1 MDINIQGVTDLDS
14 PPIEDQE
21 IQPPTVKSRDHLF
34 KPGQSGNPRGRP
46 KGTKNKMKALAEG
59 LIGTN
64 ASKIV
69 KKVIQMALEGD
80 QACLKMCMDRIIP
93 AQRAIDIEKGER
105 EGQTINITVEAMKEI
120 PYLVTSTQPINTIE
134 GSFSEEKK

>member
-1 MDINIQGVTDLDS
+1 MFETPVQDTEYQNIAV
-14 PPIEDQE
+14 E
-21 IQPPTVKSRDHLF
+21 KSRDHLY

-46 KGTKNKMKALAEG
+46 KGSKNKMKALAEG

-69 KKVIQMALEGD
+69 RKVIEMALKGD

-93 AQRAIDIEKGER
+93 AQRAIDIEKNER
-105 EGQTINITVEAMKEI
+105 KEQTINITVEAMQDI
-120 PYLVTSTQPINTIE
+120 PRIVTKVVEGETID
-134 GSFSEEKK
+134 G

>member
-1 MDINIQGVTDLDS
+1 MEKSMYETPTQEEMNT
-14 PPIEDQE
+14 QE
-21 IQPPTVKSRDHLF
+21 IPVVRNRDHLF
-34 KPGQSGNPRGRP
+34 KPGQSGNPKGKP
-46 KGTKNKMKALAEG
+46 KGTKNRMKVLAEG

-93 AQRAIDIEKGER
+93 AQRAIDIEKTESKN
-105 EGQTINITVEAMKEI
+105 QTINITVEAMSDVPK
-120 PYLVTSTQPINTIE
+120 LVMNTIE
-134 GSFSEEKK
+134 GEAKEVKNDGS

>member
-1 MDINIQGVTDLDS
+1 MDINIQDGVNLDTKS
-14 PPIEDQE
+14 LEDTEDQPLVE
-21 IQPPTVKSRDHLF
+21 RKRDHLF

-69 KKVIQMALEGD
+69 RKVIQMALDGD

-93 AQRAIDIEKGER
+93 AQRAIDIEKTESKN
-105 EGQTINITVEAMKEI
+105 QTINITVEAMSDVPK
-120 PYLVTSTQPINTIE
+120 LVMHTVE
-134 GSFSEEKK
+134 GEVIKDGS